1 MTQGH
6 PPGDS
11 TTYCVWPFCI
21 NQHLKECLTDTAPGQ
36 SNLGNS
42 SLEVSFSQECVK
54 LPAEANYDTMYGKI
68 LVYPGFG
75 II

>member
-1 MTQGH
+1 M
-6 PPGDS
+6 
-11 TTYCVWPFCI
+11 
-21 NQHLKECLTDTAPGQ
+21 APGQ

-42 SLEVSFSQECVK
+42 SLEVSFSQERVK